1 MAKNKLLLKIH
12 TKRYVEEVF
21 ERRLREEGFVCPD
34 DRYLCWYRFFG
45 EEVVH
50 SLVFFSCFSRI
61 PVILQIGYGAYP
73 LFVEPV
79 YTTRV
84 DFADRPF
91 GGEVLPEI
99 VIQEKG
105 PQGYMRY
112 SEDIQVYAPGY
123 GGKGIYTFDEII
135 LPQIEGM
142 ETVESCYQKHKQFRL
157 DRDGGD
163 EKESFTHFSAITID
177 EAIYVDDP
185 QVYVYGI
192 PRVEQQVD
200 SFKRSLQ
207 KYPQD
212 KDVQQGLQE
221 WELRRSVLLD
231 GGREEYLKILEE
243 RRKRNVAYLKKRLG
257 LLL

>member
-12 TKRYVEEVF
+12 TKRYVEAVF

-34 DRYLCWYRFFG
+34 DQYLCWYRFFG
-45 EEVVH
+45 EEIVH
-50 SLVFFSCFSRI
+50 SITFFTLWSYMPIHLLV
-61 PVILQIGYGAYP
+61 GYGAHP

-79 YTTRV
+79 FTTRV
-84 DFADRPF
+84 NFADRPF
-91 GGEVLPEI
+91 GGEVLRED
-99 VIQEKG
+99 VIREKG
-105 PQGYMRY
+105 PLSYLQY
-112 SEDIQVYAPGY
+112 SEDIQVDAPRN

-142 ETVESCYQKHKQFRL
+142 ETVESCYQRHKQFRL
-157 DRDGGD
+157 DRDGGN
-163 EKESFTHFSAITID
+163 EKESFTHFSGITID

-185 QVYVYGI
+185 QVYAYGI
-192 PRVEQQVD
+192 SRVEEQVG

-212 KDVQQGLQE
+212 KAIQQGLQK

-231 GGREEYLKILEE
+231 GGREGYLKVLEE
-243 RRKRNVAYLKKRLG
+243 RRKRNVAYLKKKFG